1 VRVVE
6 SKVEHL
12 EAGRFRITTILE
24 EDPSSLQAEAA
35 TSEIGEGPTGDA
47 VPDKIVRTLIQ
58 HGSRSLAVAEIQREV
73 GGNPRT
79 VNRQAWTLSTN
90 APDLQIRLRGWV
102 VSPERG
108 HYALSPA
115 ARERLD
121 MK

>member
-12 EAGRFRITTILE
+12 DAGRFRITTILE
-24 EDPSSLQAEAA
+24 EDASSVPAEAA

-47 VPDKIVRTLIQ
+47 VPDKIVRALIQ
-58 HGSRSLAVAEIQREV
+58 HGPGSLAVAEIQREV

>member
-1 VRVVE
+1 MRVIE

-24 EDPSSLQAEAA
+24 EDPLPVKCEVAI
-35 TSEIGEGPTGDA
+35 SEIGEGPTGDA
-47 VPDKIVRTLIQ
+47 VPDKIVRALIKYRP
-58 HGSRSLAVAEIQREV
+58 RSLAVAEIQREV

-108 HYALSPA
+108 SYALSSA

>member
-1 VRVVE
+1 MKLKRRR
-6 SKVEHL
+6 H
-12 EAGRFRITTILE
+12 TTGQVAEKLSGSVAIDSLKRDAAV
-24 EDPSSLQAEAA
+24 DP
-35 TSEIGEGPTGDA
+35 
-47 VPDKIVRTLIQ
+47 
-58 HGSRSLAVAEIQREV
+58 RSLPGIAGTTGFAAGGRDR

-121 MK
+121 IK

>member
-1 VRVVE
+1 MRVIE

-12 EAGRFRITTILE
+12 EAGRFRIVTILE
-24 EDPSSLQAEAA
+24 EGPSPVKCGV
-35 TSEIGEGPTGDA
+35 TTEIGEGPTGDA
-47 VPDKIVRTLIQ
+47 VPDKIVRALIT
-58 HGSRSLAVAEIQREV
+58 HRPRSFAMAEIQREV

-108 HYALSPA
+108 YYALSPA
-115 ARERLD
+115 AREHLE
-121 MK
+121 KK

>member
-1 VRVVE
+1 MRVVE

-12 EAGRFRITTILE
+12 DAGRFRITTILE
-24 EDPSSLQAEAA
+24 EDASSVPAEAA

-47 VPDKIVRTLIQ
+47 VPDKIVRALIQ
-58 HGSRSLAVAEIQREV
+58 HGPGSLAVAEIQREV

-121 MK
+121 IK